1 MTYSAGHSELL
12 YAVVTAVIVRC
23 TASKHI
29 RCQYIV
35 KMRGIDWVRE
45 GVRDMHISRLS
56 VLLLH
61 ADWHHDLA
69 SSLTAFC
76 LCDSLE
82 VSCRSNSGDSS
93 SNRTSGCSCHSP
105 RGCSCDGPSG
115 CACDGP
121 SSCAG
126 DGPSCCSSC
135 FSRSRACKSVIWM
148 RTSRA
153 SQETYSLRCGTR
165 WEGHQSNYKK
175 PENSQDI
182 GNSGISIWFQV
193 DFLNDF
199 RVSFLRHVAC
209 LKRCFQDES
218 RFCIWCWICSVTMPG
233 FCKLLWL
240 VELKWFSD
248 CKFCRS
254 GLPILPPGRIDAS
267 PRLLNFPD
275 AALWLT
281 GCIHKPYPLTYH
293 WDLLAQIQFDDLLKW
308 IAGTTYQQLII
319 N

>member
-1 MTYSAGHSELL
+1 MSVYSQDAGNWLSQRGSQRHAHFTSGMWDVSPSYCCMQIDIMIWLCPWLPFAFVTLL
-12 YAVVTAVIVRC
+12 RSPVVPTPAIPPATAPAAAPVTAPAVAPV
-23 TASKHI
+23 TAPA
-29 RCQYIV
+29 V
-35 KMRGIDWVRE
+35 APVTAPAAAPE
-45 GVRDMHISRLS
+45 TAPAAAPV
-56 VLLLH
+56 
-61 ADWHHDLA
+61 A
-69 SSLTAFC
+69 SPEA
-76 LCDSLE
+76 E
-82 VSCRSNSGDSS
+82 PA
-93 SNRTSGCSCHSP
+93 SP
-105 RGCSCDGPSG
+105 W
-115 CACDGP
+115 
-121 SSCAG
+121 
-126 DGPSCCSSC
+126 
-135 FSRSRACKSVIWM
+135 F
-148 RTSRA
+148 
-153 SQETYSLRCGTR
+153 E
-165 WEGHQSNYKK
+165 WEQAELFKKLIHWDAVPGGRGHQSNYKK

-293 WDLLAQIQFDDLLKW
+293 WDLLAQISIWRLSEVHCRHNISTVNYQRNLEHVTYRV
-308 IAGTTYQQLII
+308 TTVSQRL
-319 N
+319 

>member
-45 GVRDMHISRLS
+45 GVRDMHISLAACETSLRLI
-56 VLLLH
+56 V
-61 ADWHHDLA
+61 ACR
-69 SSLTAFC
+69 LTSWFGFVPAFC

-82 VSCRSNSGDSS
+82 VPCRSNSGDSS

-165 WEGHQSNYKK
+165 WEGA
-175 PENSQDI
+175 PE
-182 GNSGISIWFQV
+182 
-193 DFLNDF
+193 
-199 RVSFLRHVAC
+199 
-209 LKRCFQDES
+209 
-218 RFCIWCWICSVTMPG
+218 
-233 FCKLLWL
+233 
-240 VELKWFSD
+240 
-248 CKFCRS
+248 
-254 GLPILPPGRIDAS
+254 
-267 PRLLNFPD
+267 
-275 AALWLT
+275 
-281 GCIHKPYPLTYH
+281 
-293 WDLLAQIQFDDLLKW
+293 
-308 IAGTTYQQLII
+308 
-319 N
+319 